1 MLKTPRLY
9 LRPFKTSDINSIYL
23 GWLNDPEVVRYSNQR
38 FVLHTA
44 SSCYAYFASFVDT
57 SNSFFLIEESIDGKP
72 IGTATVYR
80 LLHHGTAD
88 IGLMVGERCRW
99 GQGYGR
105 EAWEAILEAVLNE
118 PGLRKVTGGTVR
130 PNRAMISI
138 MEKSGMKRESV
149 RFGQELIDGI
159 PVDILCYAKFAL

>member
-1 MLKTPRLY
+1 
-9 LRPFKTSDINSIYL
+9 
-23 GWLNDPEVVRYSNQR
+23 
-38 FVLHTA
+38 
-44 SSCYAYFASFVDT
+44 
-57 SNSFFLIEESIDGKP
+57 
-72 IGTATVYR
+72 
-80 LLHHGTAD
+80 
-88 IGLMVGERCRW
+88 MVGERCRW